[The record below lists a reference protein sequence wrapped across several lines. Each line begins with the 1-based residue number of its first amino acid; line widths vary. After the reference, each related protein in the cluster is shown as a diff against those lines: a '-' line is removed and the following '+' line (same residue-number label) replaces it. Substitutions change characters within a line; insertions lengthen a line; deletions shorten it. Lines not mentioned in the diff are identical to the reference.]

1 MNTRQRRTNTAS
13 KTEIHDAPTLEP
25 TTPQAQSPNFAH
37 QFGQISVYP
46 DLEPLNLQSSFERG
60 PFSSDINRVLATA
73 FNEPLEGLSVMRG
86 AEDFN
91 QAINARASAIGSSI
105 YLNADI
111 TESLSSPDSMEIIAH
126 EVAHALR
133 PSHSTKLLSQMSD
146 SSEHI
151 AHEAGRAVRGGL
163 ERGEVTVGSAS
174 AASSGEASIQ
184 RWEGFEHKRSVDQA
198 LGNLAPGTKI
208 DPAVQAQ
215 LEAKIKLANGLE
227 VSPGQIT
234 ALMGDL
240 YGKFDD
246 KGMLD
251 PAASF
256 KQLNN
261 ADPKEMNKLL
271 GLLARE
277 DKTGESASASEWE
290 AATRNRR
297 GGDDS
302 YLELAQRNDSHFSAA
317 SNTGTDN
324 NLGTYAAFHQMALEA
339 AAKGDMNTARAM
351 EASSM
356 HYLTDRHSAGHNFDK
371 SDVMDASGRDSG
383 GILANMAVK
392 TAHDD
397 LNEHGTTVANATG
410 DTWKAYGDGH
420 WEDEANKENRQRT
433 AQSVYG
439 SWNELNQAATGA
451 RSPASLEKA
460 GYGAFGTAPQFDQ
473 QRQEGAEGMARNTNP
488 LEMLW
493 NYGGDLPDAVMG
505 KAERAFGQYVENPVS
520 DAWDWTKDKA
530 GQAVNWI
537 GDTASGA
544 WDWTQ
549 EKAGQAVDWA
559 GEKAGDAWDW
569 TKQTASDAGDWVG
582 DKAQGAWN
590 AAGDAA
596 DWAGNKA
603 GQAADWASDKASNAV
618 DWAGEKAKGA
628 WNAAGKAADWVGNK
642 AGDAWDATKT
652 ATGKAA
658 DWVGDKAEGAWNAA
672 GTAAN
677 WAGDKAEKATDW
689 VGDKASSA
697 VNYVEDNFT
706 LDPRKMEFDPR
717 KWF

>member
-1 MNTRQRRTNTAS
+1 MNTRQRRTSTAI
-13 KTEIHDAPTLEP
+13 KTEIHNAPSLEP
-25 TTPQAQSPNFAH
+25 AAPQAPNPNFAH
-37 QFGQISVYP
+37 QFGQVSVYP
-46 DLEPLNLQSSFERG
+46 DFQTSSLEPLSLQSSFERG

-86 AEDFN
+86 AQNFN
-91 QAINARASAIGSSI
+91 QSINARASAIGRSI

-111 TESLSSPDSMEIIAH
+111 EESLSSPDSMEIIAH

-133 PSHSTKLLSQMSD
+133 PSHGTKLLSDAND
-146 SSEHI
+146 SSERA
-151 AHEAGRAVRGGL
+151 AHGAGRAVRGGL
-163 ERGEVTVGSAS
+163 ERGLVTSGSAS
-174 AASSGEASIQ
+174 AAPSGEASIQ
-184 RWEGFEHKRSVDQA
+184 RWEGFEHKRAVDNVFDHDDEK
-198 LGNLAPGTKI
+198 GNLVLPPGMSVN
-208 DPAVQAQ
+208 PAVQDLMQGKAD
-215 LEAKIKLANGLE
+215 ADGKRDGRITLANGLK
-227 VSPGQIT
+227 VTPGEIT

-240 YGKFDD
+240 YGRFD
-246 KGMLD
+246 KKTGQLD
-251 PAASF
+251 PSASF
-256 KQLNN
+256 AQLNN

-271 GLLARE
+271 GLLSRE
-277 DKTGESASASEWE
+277 DKGEKIEASDWE
-290 AATRNRR
+290 GATRNRR
-297 GGDDS
+297 DKQDGMDRDGS

-317 SNTGTDN
+317 NNSGTDN

-339 AAKGDMNTARAM
+339 AAKGDINTARAM

-371 SDVMDASGRDSG
+371 SDVMDASGRDPG
-383 GILANMAVK
+383 GVLANMAVK

-397 LNEHGTTVANATG
+397 LNKNGTTVSNAAG
-410 DTWKAYGDGH
+410 EEWEAYGDGH
-420 WEDEANKENRQRT
+420 WEDKANEGNRQRT

-451 RSPASLEKA
+451 QSPADLEKA
-460 GYGAFGTAPQFDQ
+460 GYSAFGNAPQFDQ
-473 QRQEGAEGMARNTNP
+473 QRQKGAEGMARNTTIP
-488 LEMLW
+488 EMLW
-493 NYGGDLPDAVMG
+493 NYGSELPDAALG
-505 KAERAFGQYVENPVS
+505 KAKRAFGKYIENPIS

-530 GQAVNWI
+530 GQAANWI

-569 TKQTASDAGDWVG
+569 TKQTASDAGDWVS

-603 GQAADWASDKASNAV
+603 GEAKDWASDKASDAV
-618 DWAGEKAKGA
+618 DWA
-628 WNAAGKAADWVGNK
+628 
-642 AGDAWDATKT
+642 
-652 ATGKAA
+652 
-658 DWVGDKAEGAWNAA
+658 
-672 GTAAN
+672 
-677 WAGDKAEKATDW
+677 
-689 VGDKASSA
+689 GDKASSA
-697 VNYVEDNFT
+697 ANYVEDHFT

>member
-1 MNTRQRRTNTAS
+1 MNTRQRRTITAS
-13 KTEIHDAPTLEP
+13 KTEAHDAPTLEP
-25 TTPQAQSPNFAH
+25 AASRAQTPNFAH
-37 QFGQISVYP
+37 QFGQVSVYP
-46 DLEPLNLQSSFERG
+46 DLEQSSLQQSSFERG
-60 PFSSDINRVLATA
+60 PFSSDINRVLASA

-91 QAINARASAIGSSI
+91 QSINARASAVGRNI

-111 TESLSSPDSMEIIAH
+111 EESLSSPEGMEIIAH
-126 EVAHALR
+126 EVSHALR
-133 PSHSTKLLSQMSD
+133 PSHGKKLLSQTSD
-146 SSEHI
+146 SSERT
-151 AHEAGRAVRGGL
+151 AHDAGRAVRRGL
-163 ERGEVTVGSAS
+163 ERGEVASGSAS
-174 AASSGEASIQ
+174 AAPSGEASIQ
-184 RWEGFEHKRSVDQA
+184 RWEGFEHKRAVDDVFDHDGKK
-198 LGNLAPGTKI
+198 GNLVLPPGVNV
-208 DPAVQAQ
+208 DPAVQDLMQGKAD
-215 LEAKIKLANGLE
+215 ADGKRDSRITLANGLK
-227 VSPGQIT
+227 VTPGEIT

-240 YGKFDD
+240 YGRFDD
-246 KGMLD
+246 KTGQLD

-256 KQLNN
+256 AQLNN

-271 GLLARE
+271 GLLSRE
-277 DKTGESASASEWE
+277 DAGEEIAASDWE
-290 AATRNRR
+290 GATRNRR
-297 GGDDS
+297 DGDGS

-339 AAKGDMNTARAM
+339 AAKGDINTARAM

-383 GILANMAVK
+383 GVLANMAVK

-397 LNEHGTTVANATG
+397 LNKNPTTVSNAANESWT
-410 DTWKAYGDGH
+410 AYGDGH
-420 WEDEANKENRQRT
+420 WEDKDNEGNRQRT

-451 RSPASLEKA
+451 QSPADLEKA
-460 GYGAFGTAPQFDQ
+460 GYSAFGNAPQFDQ
-473 QRQEGAEGMARNTNP
+473 QRQEGAEGMARNTTIP
-488 LEMLW
+488 EMLW
-493 NYGGDLPDAVMG
+493 NYGSELPDAALG
-505 KAERAFGQYVENPVS
+505 KAKRAFGKYIENPVS

-530 GQAVNWI
+530 GQAANWI

-544 WDWTQ
+544 WDWTK

-603 GQAADWASDKASNAV
+603 GEAKDWASDKASDAV
-618 DWAGEKAKGA
+618 DWA
-628 WNAAGKAADWVGNK
+628 
-642 AGDAWDATKT
+642 
-652 ATGKAA
+652 
-658 DWVGDKAEGAWNAA
+658 
-672 GTAAN
+672 
-677 WAGDKAEKATDW
+677 
-689 VGDKASSA
+689 GDKASSA

>member
-1 MNTRQRRTNTAS
+1 MNTRQRRTSTAS
-13 KTEIHDAPTLEP
+13 KSEIHNAPALELAA
-25 TTPQAQSPNFAH
+25 THAQSPNFAH

-46 DLEPLNLQSSFERG
+46 DLRTSSLEQSSLLQSSFGRG

-86 AEDFN
+86 AEGFN
-91 QAINARASAIGSSI
+91 QAINARASAIGSNI

-111 TESLSSPDSMEIIAH
+111 EESLSSPDSMEIIAH

-133 PSHSTKLLSQMSD
+133 PSHSTKLLSQTSD

-163 ERGEVTVGSAS
+163 ERGAVTVGSAS

-198 LGNLAPGTKI
+198 LGNLAPGTQI

-290 AATRNRR
+290 AATRKRR

-317 SNTGTDN
+317 SNAGTDN

-473 QRQEGAEGMARNTNP
+473 QRQEGAEGMARNTTIP
-488 LEMLW
+488 EMLW
-493 NYGGDLPDAVMG
+493 NYGKDLPGAALG
-505 KAERAFGQYVENPVS
+505 KAERAFGTYIENPVS
-520 DAWDWTKDKA
+520 DAWDWSKEKV
-530 GQAVNWI
+530 GQA
-537 GDTASGA
+537 A
-544 WDWTQ
+544 
-549 EKAGQAVDWA
+549 
-559 GEKAGDAWDW
+559 
-569 TKQTASDAGDWVG
+569 DWVG
-582 DKAQGAWN
+582 DKAT
-590 AAGDAA
+590 
-596 DWAGNKA
+596 
-603 GQAADWASDKASNAV
+603 
-618 DWAGEKAKGA
+618 GA
-628 WNAAGKAADWVGNK
+628 WNAAGKAADWVGDK

-658 DWVGDKAEGAWNAA
+658 DWVGNTAQGAWNAAGKAADWAGDKAGQAAGWVGDKAEGAWNAA

-677 WAGDKAEKATDW
+677 WAGDKAEKATGW
-689 VGDKASSA
+689 VGDKAGKA
-697 VNYVEDNFT
+697 VNYVEDHFT
-706 LDPRKMEFDPR
+706 LDPREMEFRPW